1 MADKILE
8 KAKKIDG
15 EMREAIDALQ
25 RTDETLS
32 RDDVTVEEV
41 REIRRQL
48 GETERILN
56 EMLEQGARKSA

>member
-8 KAKKIDG
+8 MAKKIDG
-15 EMREAIDALQ
+15 EMREAIETLQ

-41 REIRRQL
+41 QEIRRQL

-56 EMLEQGARKSA
+56 EILDQGTRKSA